1 MKKSLQIFALLFC
14 TIIFAQAPEKFS
26 YQAIIRNASNALVTN
41 TPVGVKISILKTSAA
56 GTVVYAE
63 TQTATTNVNGLVSI
77 QIGDG
82 TIISGTIAGIDW
94 ATDSYYI
101 KTETDPAGGTNYTIA
116 GTTQL
121 LSVPYA
127 LYSKSSGGG
136 PAFTLPYTAAASSA
150 NGLFKI
156 TNNGSGAALEGLS
169 TSAAP
174 QSSAVMGTMLSGA
187 AGAFS
192 AGVRGINNGTGAS
205 GIGVYGSHNGSGYG
219 VYGTTTSGTGI
230 YGDAT
235 GTGIGGYFVGA
246 TTGFALRTVGPIRLG
261 GIGNGAGKVLTS
273 DATGNATWEDMI
285 TPNVHFASTGG
296 SSQTI
301 TSGTTPIVITS
312 WTGIEEAGGANYN
325 STTGEYTVPITG
337 YYYVMAQVSYT
348 NANTVDANVASL
360 QIRVDNAV
368 AKEGFSNE
376 AKNGDYYSDCYA
388 VMQKKLIAG
397 QKIKITTNQAGR
409 PTNSLWGPATNFV
422 IHLVHR

>member
-1 MKKSLQIFALLFC
+1 MKKSLQFFALLFC

-26 YQAIIRNASNALVTN
+26 YQAVIRNASNALVTN

-56 GTVVYAE
+56 GTVVYTE

-127 LYSKSSGGG
+127 LYSKSSAGG
-136 PAFTLPYTAAASSA
+136 PAFTLPYSAAASSTT
-150 NGLFKI
+150 GLFKI
-156 TNNGSGAALEGLS
+156 TSNGSGAALEGLS

-174 QSSAVMGTMLSGA
+174 QSSAVMGTMLSAA

-192 AGVRGINNGTGAS
+192 AGVKGINNATGTS
-205 GIGVYGSHNGSGYG
+205 GVGVYGYHNGYGYG
-219 VYGTTTSGTGI
+219 VYGTTLTGTGI

-235 GTGIGGYFVGA
+235 GTGTGGNFNGA
-246 TTGFALRTVGPIRLG
+246 ASGFALKTSGPIRLS

-273 DATGNATWEDMI
+273 DAVGNATWEDMI

-296 SSQTI
+296 SSQTLN
-301 TSGTTPIVITS
+301 SGTTPNVITS

-348 NANTVDANVASL
+348 QVNTVDGTVASL
-360 QIRVDNAV
+360 QIRVDNVV
-368 AKEGFSNE
+368 AKEGFSNS
-376 AKNGDYYSDCYA
+376 ARNGDYYSDAFA
-388 VMQKKLIAG
+388 VMQKKLTVG

-409 PTNSLWGPATNFV
+409 PTNQLWPNGTNF
-422 IHLVHR
+422 IINLVHK